1 MEVSESLPLD
11 DLDAKAGSLQL
22 EDPLHQPSLF
32 LSLPPEIVAEIFV
45 GFLPIYPEF
54 PPYFGTLSPLLLCQ
68 VCRHWRDIAL
78 STPALWKNI
87 SIAVQDPDDCQSQK
101 LELLKTWIARSGNCP
116 LSLNLTGPSTSPV
129 LTQFIET
136 IVTHCNRW
144 ENLEV
149 LIPFDSLNL
158 LKGDMPL
165 LRDLTFGPIDLRH
178 DVHSALPLFE
188 AAPALRHLTL
198 TSCFLNATVL
208 LPWAQLTHL
217 DAHCL
222 YEHECTDILR
232 AAPLLVTCTLSVCC
246 SDDDIVVGP
255 AVPVHTNLAKMS
267 LLAEDP
273 DVRLWL
279 VLDCLTLPALRRLQV
294 AEPCVTLAGLA
305 AFSER
310 SGCVLDELKFTDATL
325 EEEAVREALPSV
337 GEISMDRQITL
348 QSWDR

>member
-1 MEVSESLPLD
+1 MEVPESSSID
-11 DLDAKAGSLQL
+11 DLDAKACSLQL
-22 EDPLHQPSLF
+22 DDPLHQPPPF

-45 GFLPIYPEF
+45 NFFPIYPTF
-54 PPYFGTLSPLLLCQ
+54 PSHSGKLSPLLLCQ

-87 SIAVQDPDDCQSQK
+87 SIDVQDPDDHQDEK
-101 LELLKTWIARSGNCP
+101 LERFKTRTARSGNCP
-116 LSLNLTGPSTSPV
+116 LSLKLTGPTTSSV

-136 IVTHCNRW
+136 IVAHCSRW
-144 ENLEV
+144 EHLEV
-149 LIPFDSLNL
+149 LVPFDSLHL

-178 DVHSALPLFE
+178 DVHSALSLFQH
-188 AAPALRHLTL
+188 APALHQITL

-222 YEHECTDILR
+222 YEDECTDILC

-246 SDDDIVVGP
+246 SDDDIVIGP
-255 AVPVHTNLAKMS
+255 AVPVHTILASVS

-279 VLDCLTLPALRRLQV
+279 VLDCLTLPALRLLQV
-294 AEPCVTLAGLA
+294 AEPCISLGGLA
-305 AFSER
+305 AFVAR
-310 SGCVLDELKFTDATL
+310 SGCALDELTITDATL
-325 EEEAVREALPSV
+325 EEEAGREVLPSV
-337 GEISMDRQITL
+337 GEISMDRKITL